1 MVETIR
7 KLRAQA
13 EEDIKQAELDIIYA
27 RAKRDFAD
35 ELLSRLADEATTE
48 NAVEAETAEFSVENA
63 QPVASVFGG
72 F

>member
-7 KLRAQA
+7 MLRAQA
-13 EEDIKQAELDIIYA
+13 EEDIKQAELNIIYA

-48 NAVEAETAEFSVENA
+48 NAVEAETAEFSAENA